1 MRYTSFM
8 VAGSIVLS
16 AIGCTTVQ
24 GVERQPAEHRSVVDA
39 SGYSLAGC
47 QAKMDKL
54 AGSKVQMVSHTDQ
67 VAMSVRS
74 LFLVPAYVCEGFVQ
88 EPGSSSSAP
97 PAEAQTAK

>member
-8 VAGSIVLS
+8 FAACMNL
-16 AIGCTTVQ
+16 ALIGCTTVQ
-24 GVERQPAEHRSVVDA
+24 GVESQPAEHRSLVDA

-67 VAMSVRS
+67 IAMSVRS

-88 EPGSSSSAP
+88 EPGSSASAP
-97 PAEAQTAK
+97 LTQIQSAK